1 MSFSRSRPSP
11 YQSRQRHT
19 AEDVA
24 GMITADVDDR
34 GRFRTY
40 LPRENLYSGRSRNMT
55 FYDSEEE
62 NMDPNCCD
70 AGYTNTPRR
79 SSCFLNREEATVPS
93 IISMLQ
99 EQQSLLHT
107 LVENQKKMEVKQSEL
122 EEKLKEVSE
131 SVPAR
136 SSTSPDTDKASRKI
150 RIKRDLTVS

>member
-1 MSFSRSRPSP
+1 MSLSRSRPSP

-24 GMITADVDDR
+24 GMITADIDDR
-34 GRFRTY
+34 GHFRTY

-55 FYDSEEE
+55 FYDSEE

-79 SSCFLNREEATVPS
+79 LSSFLNREEETVPS
-93 IISMLQ
+93 IISMFQ

-107 LVENQKKMEVKQSEL
+107 LVENQKMEVKHSEL

-136 SSTSPDTDKASRKI
+136 SSTSLDTD
-150 RIKRDLTVS
+150 